1 MYLVSSFVKFYSA
14 EIILG
19 LALLSLIILGYVISL
34 SVRFS
39 RFIKGRNAKLDSGQ
53 VGDIVDYI
61 REQSDLLVNIQGR
74 LRDISVKQD
83 EQSITIDSCL
93 QNVGLVR
100 FNAFEDVG
108 GEQSFALALLDARK
122 NGVIISS
129 LYGRHDSRCYI
140 KGIKNGA
147 GERTL
152 SDEEKRA
159 LQAALE

>member
-1 MYLVSSFVKFYSA
+1 MYLVSDFIKIYSA
-14 EIILG
+14 EIIVG
-19 LALLSLIILGYVISL
+19 LLLLSLILLVCVISL

-39 RFIKGRNAKLDSGQ
+39 RFVKNRNAKLDSGQ

-61 REQSDLLVNIQGR
+61 KEQSDLLLNIQGK

-83 EQSITIDSCL
+83 EQSITIDSCV

-108 GEQSFALALLDARK
+108 GEQSFAIALLDAKK
-122 NGVIISS
+122 NGAIISS
-129 LYGRHDSRCYI
+129 LYGRQDSRCYI
-140 KGIKNGA
+140 KGIRNGA

-152 SDEEKRA
+152 SEEEKKA